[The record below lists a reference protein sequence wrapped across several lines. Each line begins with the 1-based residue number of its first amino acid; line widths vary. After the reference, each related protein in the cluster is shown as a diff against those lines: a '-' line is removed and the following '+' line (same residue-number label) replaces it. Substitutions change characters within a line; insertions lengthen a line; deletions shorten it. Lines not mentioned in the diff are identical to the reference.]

1 MSLKV
6 PYQGNFCTLWIIIN
20 CSRKALGYMEMY
32 AESQTDVEIH
42 RVTCGNPV
50 QVSSYNFYY
59 EFYGTY

>member
-1 MSLKV
+1 MSLGV
-6 PYQGNFCTLWIIIN
+6 PYQGNFCTVWVIIN
-20 CSRKALGYMEMY
+20 HTRKARGYITMY
-32 AESQTDVEIH
+32 AKSQRDKKIH